1 MFEKK
6 QHEFKT
12 PDLTKLQE
20 VIIDVKTRIYIPIGA
35 DPKAARSRYFSRLE
49 IKKL

>member
-6 QHEFKT
+6 QNDFKT

-20 VIIDVKTRIYIPIGA
+20 VIIDVKTRIYIAVGA
-35 DPKAARSRYFSRLE
+35 DPKEARSRYFERLSA
-49 IKKL
+49 KKF

>member
-12 PDLTKLQE
+12 PDLSKMQE
-20 VIIDVKTRIYIPIGA
+20 VVIDVKTRIYIPVGA
-35 DPKAARSRYFSRLE
+35 DPKEAKSRYFSRLE
-49 IKKL
+49 SKKI

>member
-6 QHEFKT
+6 QPSYTT

-20 VIIDVKTRIYIPIGA
+20 VIIDVKTRIYIAQGA
-35 DPKAARSRYFSRLE
+35 DPKQARSRYMERVSA
-49 IKKL
+49 KKI